1 MEKTKSQKIGIDLTE
16 GSILKAL
23 LLFAFPIVLTNLV
36 QQLYS
41 TVDLIIIGQFAGN
54 TGTVGVSTGGELI
67 DLMTPIASSFAIAGQ
82 IYIAQL
88 FGAKDHQN
96 LKNAIGTLLTLLLCL
111 SAFFTVIILVF
122 YRQFLSLLNCPSE
135 AFSEASK
142 YMLIT
147 AAGIPFVFAYNGI
160 CSILRGFGE
169 SKRPLLFIV
178 VAATINIFL
187 DLLLVVC
194 FHMGASGTA
203 VATVASQIGAS
214 AAAFIYM
221 YRHRHHFEFKLD
233 IKTFRIKKQALKVI
247 LSLGIPQLV
256 RVFSVQFSMLWVKSN
271 INAYGMLASTTYSVG
286 NKVEKFMNVFVQG
299 IDGAAGAMIG
309 QNLGARK
316 HQRVVRIVKTTLIC
330 SLSIACIISCLFLF
344 IPKSLYG
351 IFTTD
356 PGVIEYGVVFLRIMS
371 IACIISAVSISF
383 KAVATGSGAAGLCL
397 VIGVMDGICRILICM
412 FFSFFFHSGATDFF
426 WGAAFCQ
433 LIPGLIG
440 FFYFAG
446 GKWKTKKLLSEG

>member
-1 MEKTKSQKIGIDLTE
+1 
-16 GSILKAL
+16 
-23 LLFAFPIVLTNLV
+23 
-36 QQLYS
+36 
-41 TVDLIIIGQFAGN
+41 
-54 TGTVGVSTGGELI
+54 
-67 DLMTPIASSFAIAGQ
+67 
-82 IYIAQL
+82 
-88 FGAKDHQN
+88 
-96 LKNAIGTLLTLLLCL
+96 
-111 SAFFTVIILVF
+111 
-122 YRQFLSLLNCPSE
+122 
-135 AFSEASK
+135 
-142 YMLIT
+142 
-147 AAGIPFVFAYNGI
+147 
-160 CSILRGFGE
+160 
-169 SKRPLLFIV
+169 
-178 VAATINIFL
+178 
-187 DLLLVVC
+187 
-194 FHMGASGTA
+194 
-203 VATVASQIGAS
+203 
-214 AAAFIYM
+214 
-221 YRHRHHFEFKLD
+221 
-233 IKTFRIKKQALKVI
+233 
-247 LSLGIPQLV
+247 
-256 RVFSVQFSMLWVKSN
+256 
-271 INAYGMLASTTYSVG
+271 
-286 NKVEKFMNVFVQG
+286 MNVFVQG